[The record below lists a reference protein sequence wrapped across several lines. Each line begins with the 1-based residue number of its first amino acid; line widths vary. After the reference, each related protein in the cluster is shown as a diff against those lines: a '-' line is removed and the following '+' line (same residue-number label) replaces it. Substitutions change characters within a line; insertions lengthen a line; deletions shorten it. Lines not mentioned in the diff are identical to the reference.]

1 MSVRCLRTDYDIADV
16 YSYQTEITR
25 PFIDIKK
32 LELPTIL
39 HIRNFWV
46 RHLLSPNEA
55 TYCTSY
61 AKLPVDQRPRVWS
74 TIKENVEL
82 GTNWVG
88 YWCKSQCLTALA
100 QIKHNSKQLNLP

>member
-1 MSVRCLRTDYDIADV
+1 MPVRCLRTDYGIADV
-16 YSYQTEITR
+16 YSYQIEFTR
-25 PFIDIKK
+25 PLIHLKK

-46 RHLLSPNEA
+46 RHLLSPNVA

-61 AKLPVDQRPRVWS
+61 AKLTVDQRPKVWS

-82 GTNWVG
+82 GANWVG
-88 YWCKSQCLTALA
+88 YWCKSLCLTGLT
-100 QIKHNSKQLNLP
+100 QVKRYPKQLNLP